1 MLVYSPVPERLTV
14 CGLLSELSEIFNVPV
29 SLPLDCGVN
38 STSITQVAGAVREPV
53 QPLEEIM
60 KLLLLTDALVKFS
73 GVLPV
78 LFAITGSGELVL
90 PWVSA
95 AKLRLLGLTLACG

>member
-1 MLVYSPVPERLTV
+1 MPERLTV

-78 LFAITGSGELVL
+78 LFAITGSGELIL